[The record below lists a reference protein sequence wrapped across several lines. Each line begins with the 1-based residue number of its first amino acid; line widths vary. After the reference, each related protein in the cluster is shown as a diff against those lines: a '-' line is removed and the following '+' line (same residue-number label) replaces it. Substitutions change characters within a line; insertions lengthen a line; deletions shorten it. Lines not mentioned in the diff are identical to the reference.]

1 MPPPWGKGISPTLA
15 MKVLFVVAL
24 FGVLSAAR
32 PARAD
37 GTWSGFYIGANA
49 GYAWGNADN
58 TLTITDGLGI
68 NCHFC
73 AGGAGNDAGLVQAA
87 GSPGFNPKGFTGGA
101 QLGYNWQAQN
111 WVYGLEA
118 DFNAFSQKQT
128 VGSSVDLPANT
139 AGTNCFSG
147 VLIPC
152 VGNISTSI
160 KTDWLVTVRPRVG
173 FAWNETLLY
182 ATGGLALTRITLSQ
196 SYTDNVNFIAFPPG
210 GSVSLSSSTTK
221 VGWVVGGGIEQKLS
235 YNWSVKA
242 EYLYVRFDG
251 ISANGTLTDGFPGDF
266 ANFTNNVDHLTS
278 NIVRFGVNY
287 KFGEAPLRPRL
298 ITK

>member
-1 MPPPWGKGISPTLA
+1 MLPLWGKGISPTLA
-15 MKVLFVVAL
+15 TKVLFAAAL
-24 FGVLSAAR
+24 FGTLSAAR
-32 PARAD
+32 PAQAD
-37 GTWSGFYIGANA
+37 GMWSGFYVGANA
-49 GYAWGNADN
+49 GYAWGHADN
-58 TLTITDGLGI
+58 NLTISDGLGI

-87 GSPGFNPKGFTGGA
+87 GSPGSDPKGFTGGI

-128 VGSSVDLPANT
+128 VGNSVDLPANT
-139 AGTNCFSG
+139 AGSNCFSG

-173 FAWNETLLY
+173 YAWNQTLLY
-182 ATGGLALTRITLSQ
+182 ATGGLALTRLSFSQ
-196 SYTDNVNFIAFPPG
+196 SYSDNVNFIAFPPG
-210 GSVSLSSSTTK
+210 GSVSLSSSATK
-221 VGWVVGGGIEQKLS
+221 VGWVVGGGIEHKLA
-235 YNWSVKA
+235 YNWSLKA

-251 ISANGTLTDGFPGDF
+251 VSANGTLTDGFPGDF
-266 ANFTNNVDHLTS
+266 ANFTNNLDHLAS
-278 NIVRFGVNY
+278 NIVRFGLNY
-287 KFGEAPLRPRL
+287 KFGDAPR
-298 ITK
+298 IVTK

>member
-1 MPPPWGKGISPTLA
+1 MLPLWGKGISPTLA
-15 MKVLFVVAL
+15 TKVLFAAAL
-24 FGVLSAAR
+24 FGTLSAAR
-32 PARAD
+32 PAQAD
-37 GTWSGFYIGANA
+37 GMWSGFYVGANA
-49 GYAWGNADN
+49 GYAWGHADN
-58 TLTITDGLGI
+58 NLTIADGIGI

-87 GSPGFNPKGFTGGA
+87 GSPGFDPKGFTGGI

-128 VGSSVDLPANT
+128 VGNSVDLPANT
-139 AGTNCFSG
+139 AGSNCFSG

-173 FAWNETLLY
+173 YAWNQTLLY
-182 ATGGLALTRITLSQ
+182 ATGGLALTKLSFSQ
-196 SYTDNVNFIAFPPG
+196 SYSDNVNFIAFPPG
-210 GSVSLSSSTTK
+210 GSVHLSSSATK
-221 VGWVVGGGIEQKLS
+221 VGWVVGGGIEHKLA

-251 ISANGTLTDGFPGDF
+251 VGANGTLTDGFPGDF
-266 ANFTNNVDHLTS
+266 ANFTNNLDHLAS
-278 NIVRFGVNY
+278 NIVRFGLNY
-287 KFGEAPLRPRL
+287 KFGDAPRVV
-298 ITK
+298 TK

>member
-1 MPPPWGKGISPTLA
+1 MFPLWGKRISPTLA
-15 MKVLFVVAL
+15 TVLFAAVL
-24 FGVLSAAR
+24 FGTLSAAR
-32 PARAD
+32 PAQAD
-37 GTWSGFYIGANA
+37 GMWSGFYVGANA
-49 GYAWGNADN
+49 GYAWGNAN
-58 TLTITDGLGI
+58 NNLTISDGLGI

-73 AGGAGNDAGLVQAA
+73 AGGAGNDTGLVQAA
-87 GSPGFNPKGFTGGA
+87 GSPGFDAKGFTGGI

-139 AGTNCFSG
+139 AGSNCFSG
-147 VLIPC
+147 ALIPC

-173 FAWNETLLY
+173 YAWNQTLLY
-182 ATGGLALTRITLSQ
+182 ATGGLALTRLSFSQ
-196 SYTDNVNFIAFPPG
+196 SYSDNVNFIAFPPG
-210 GSVSLSSSTTK
+210 GSVSLSSSATK
-221 VGWVVGGGIEQKLS
+221 VGWVVGGGIEHKLA

-251 ISANGTLTDGFPGDF
+251 VGANGTLTDGFPGDF
-266 ANFTNNVDHLTS
+266 ANFTNNLDHLAS
-278 NIVRFGVNY
+278 NIVRFGLNY
-287 KFGEAPLRPRL
+287 KFGDAPRVV
-298 ITK
+298 TK